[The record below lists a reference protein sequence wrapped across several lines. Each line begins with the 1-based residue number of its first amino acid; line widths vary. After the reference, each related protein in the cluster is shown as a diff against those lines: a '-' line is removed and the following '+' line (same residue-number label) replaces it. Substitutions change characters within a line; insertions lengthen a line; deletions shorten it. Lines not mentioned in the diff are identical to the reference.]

1 MSAQEAKPPYRR
13 RVTPALDED
22 VGRRIAA
29 AIALRGES
37 VAAVAEATGIHRQTV
52 WRYSRGMVTHGF
64 VLVALLAKHL
74 KIRLDWLAF
83 GTEPM
88 QEGES

>member
-1 MSAQEAKPPYRR
+1 MSTQEAKAPYQR
-13 RVTPALDED
+13 RVGASINRA

-29 AIALRGES
+29 AIAFRGES
-37 VAAVAEATGIHRQTV
+37 IATIAEGTGIHRQTV
-52 WRYSRGMVTHGF
+52 WRYSRGTVTQGF
-64 VLVALLAKHL
+64 AIVALLAKHL

-88 QEGES
+88 QEDS